1 MTKFFRAYNNSLK
14 HVQSELQTIDEEQ
27 SEYQDVQPESILE
40 EILTPLSKKSYT
52 SLSKSDGTEKTK
64 IVGILNEIVSEVTN
78 VKTKLDLLINNITT
92 STEATSLVENL
103 SIMRSNIDDTENLYP
118 GEWLHTHLMA
128 VHAECV
134 ERKDLSLVPYF
145 ISSLFS
151 KINSFVLPM
160 DGKEILDTKNSQGTE
175 IEQKKNTSEEKCQ
188 RKPDVEEYDLG
199 QPMDLISL
207 KKSQRAFNKLKNKE
221 KNGMGWPSIGV
232 NVVSVKQWTYNE
244 NGARIVKY
252 YYICPFRNCV
262 TSCRRRYRSPR
273 TVDAHINRLFGYEY
287 GPCAICDYRNANKD
301 SYSKHNCQKRKI
313 HGPLVTSTFKKIRK
327 RDNEHDCDGHTDR
340 HVPVTQASFPD
351 QYISGQKMAPE
362 HKYISE
368 LTKHHDQDMRD
379 REGEISHQETEPGQG
394 SGDEKHYVEKDYHDS
409 EIPSRKKLK
418 KRKHKKDKKK
428 RKTRHSVRER

>member
-1 MTKFFRAYNNSLK
+1 MTEFFRAYNNSLK
-14 HVQSELQTIDEEQ
+14 HVQSEMQTIDEEQ
-27 SEYQDVQPESILE
+27 SQYHHVQPESILE
-40 EILTPLSKKSYT
+40 EILMPLSKKSYT
-52 SLSKSDGTEKTK
+52 SLSKSDGTDKTK

-78 VKTKLDLLINNITT
+78 IKTKLDLLIHNIMT
-92 STEATSLVENL
+92 STQATSLVENI
-103 SIMRSNIDDTENLYP
+103 SIISSNIEDTENLYP

-134 ERKDLSLVPYF
+134 QRKDLSIVPYY

-175 IEQKKNTSEEKCQ
+175 IEPKKNTCEEKCQ

-199 QPMDLISL
+199 QPMELISL

-232 NVVSVKQWTYNE
+232 NVVSVKRWTYNE

-301 SYSKHNCQKRKI
+301 SYSKHNCRKRK
-313 HGPLVTSTFKKIRK
+313 
-327 RDNEHDCDGHTDR
+327 
-340 HVPVTQASFPD
+340 
-351 QYISGQKMAPE
+351 
-362 HKYISE
+362 ISE
-368 LTKHHDQDMRD
+368 LTKHHDQDIRD
-379 REGEISHQETEPGQG
+379 RQGEISQETEPGQG
-394 SGDEKHYVEKDYHDS
+394 SGEQKQYVEKDYHYS

-428 RKTRHSVRER
+428 ERPNTVSEKDKNKEN